1 MRSILACSISL
12 LGLLLPAAR
21 ATTWY
26 YVTFNPPSGEYF
38 TSLSGNMVAPTLP
51 SAGTYYLWPGLQPTD
66 NSGVYQNVLDGRSG
80 TWWFGSGWCC
90 SNPSLA
96 WGGGFNVANG
106 ATVTFSNVKQSDGS
120 WTSTIKDPS
129 SGGSAS
135 NNFAL
140 QGKNFNDGVFAI
152 ELDGP
157 SWNFGQLAFSNIA
170 IVSLLCKSQRA
181 LLKFCSFGLPH
192 ADLNVRLRRVQMRRG
207 VKPLRITITALPST
221 LLVVFHP
228 RSKTTSLLVISRA

>member
-1 MRSILACSISL
+1 MRSITSLFALAGSL
-12 LGLLLPAAR
+12 LPVVR

-26 YVTFNPPSGEYF
+26 FVTFNPPSGEYF
-38 TSLSGNMVAPTLP
+38 TSLSGNLVAPTLP
-51 SAGTYYLWPGLQPTD
+51 SAATYYLWPGLQPTD

-90 SNPSLA
+90 SNPSLP

-106 ATVTFSNVKQSDGS
+106 ATVSFSNAKQSDGS
-120 WTSTIKDPS
+120 WTSTVKDPS
-129 SGGSAS
+129 TGGSAT

-157 SWNFGQLAFSNIA
+157 SWNFGQLAFSNIV
-170 IVSLLCKSQRA
+170 IVSFPYQYRKRYYLYC
-181 LLKFCSFGLPH
+181 
-192 ADLNVRLRRVQMRRG
+192 
-207 VKPLRITITALPST
+207 I
-221 LLVVFHP
+221 
-228 RSKTTSLLVISRA
+228 

>member
-1 MRSILACSISL
+1 MRSIIPSCISL
-12 LGLLLPAAR
+12 LGLLLPAAQ

-26 YVTFNPPSGEYF
+26 FVTFNPPSGEYF
-38 TSLSGNMVAPTLP
+38 KSLSGDMVAPTLP
-51 SAGTYYLWPGLQPTD
+51 SAATYYLWPGLQPTD

-106 ATVTFSNVKQSDGS
+106 ATVTFSNVQQSDGS
-120 WTSTIKDPS
+120 WTSTVTDPS
-129 SGGSAS
+129 SGGSAT

-157 SWNFGQLAFSNIA
+157 SWDFGPLAFSNIVITSTGTDA
-170 IVSLLCKSQRA
+170 SWCTTKPNNYNSATVYSISGVSSSVKNNVVTCNIKS
-181 LLKFCSFGLPH
+181 LILE
-192 ADLNVRLRRVQMRRG
+192 
-207 VKPLRITITALPST
+207 KPAS
-221 LLVVFHP
+221 
-228 RSKTTSLLVISRA
+228 